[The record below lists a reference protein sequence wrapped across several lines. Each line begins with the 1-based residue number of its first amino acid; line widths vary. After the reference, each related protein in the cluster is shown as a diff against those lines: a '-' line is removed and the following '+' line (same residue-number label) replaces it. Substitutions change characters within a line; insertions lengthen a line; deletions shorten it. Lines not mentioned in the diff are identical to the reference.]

1 MKNPN
6 RLKLNNRRVS
16 KYMNCCSKR
25 CINLVTLIIVI
36 LTFVQINVLTVMMI
50 FHLKSNNIDAISTKE
65 TRIEKQEEDTQTQEW
80 KLVIPKINVSANIQ
94 EGTSGEVI
102 NNYIGHFQETPLVNG
117 NIGLIAASAGYKEN
131 YFERLEELQEGDVII
146 YILGNNKKE
155 YKVTKNIEIEETDWS
170 HLSSTNNNILTLIT
184 GILEKPESR
193 RCVQAVEIQ

>member
-1 MKNPN
+1 
-6 RLKLNNRRVS
+6 
-16 KYMNCCSKR
+16 MNCCSKR

-50 FHLKSNNIDAISTKE
+50 FHLKSNNIESISTKE
-65 TRIEKQEEDTQTQEW
+65 TRIEKQEENTQAQEW
-80 KLVIPKINVSANIQ
+80 KLIIPKINVSANIQ

-131 YFERLEELQEGDVII
+131 YFSRLDELVEGDVII
-146 YILGNNKKE
+146 YILGENKKE

-170 HLSSTNNNILTLIT
+170 YLSSTEDNKLTLIT

-193 RCVQAVEIQ
+193 RCVQAIEIQ